1 MAIILRVLGKYR
13 VPYRDSLS
21 LETPIQ
27 GRRGRTLLISLP
39 CNSSFQSMIQIG
51 RKFTWT
57 TFWEKEKERG
67 RRTLSKLSAR
77 GNRWSGGEKRW
88 CKLQFTRKSMV
99 EPILISSLVAVST
112 KGRTVVSLNWNM
124 KREGEEDI
132 IIIGRAALDHLSN
145 QSPLSLSRVV
155 RNCEL
160 QLGDGT
166 SLKTIASNE
175 LLLERRERE

>member
-1 MAIILRVLGKYR
+1 
-13 VPYRDSLS
+13 
-21 LETPIQ
+21 
-27 GRRGRTLLISLP
+27 
-39 CNSSFQSMIQIG
+39 
-51 RKFTWT
+51 
-57 TFWEKEKERG
+57 
-67 RRTLSKLSAR
+67 
-77 GNRWSGGEKRW
+77 
-88 CKLQFTRKSMV
+88 MV
-99 EPILISSLVAVST
+99 EPILISNLVAVST